1 MLVARGWLLVLGL
14 LHPTI
19 SHAAAQDQETGR
31 RVTGGGSISVWADRD
46 SAYRRGDGAR
56 IYFRTEVPSYVTVLR
71 VDTDGRI
78 RTVFPRE
85 PWGET
90 YVRGGRTLEVAASRD
105 RRPFTVEEDPGV
117 GYLFAIASP
126 SPFEYAEITRGDY
139 WDFRV
144 IDDGR
149 VSGDPYVALTDLA
162 ARITPRGR
170 YRYDIAPY
178 YVERRYEYPRFVCY
192 DCHSYASYQEWNP
205 YSTSCVRYRVV
216 IYDDPAYY
224 PYRHNKGRN
233 VVVVRPVRPAP
244 RYVFKDASPG
254 SEYVTH
260 LRQRQSNSSGRARGD
275 GGRTSADVG
284 GPGAIPAPGIAPD
297 DRQPPRGRAEQ
308 GPILRRDIRDRAV
321 EDRRGGRSRPP
332 AAATPGSLR
341 PADKEPAKIPPVQR
355 GARNPQSTGEPELR
369 RRKPD
374 PR

>member
-1 MLVARGWLLVLGL
+1 MLVAPGWLLALGL
-14 LHPTI
+14 FHPTI
-19 SHAAAQDQETGR
+19 AHAAAQYQETSRGA
-31 RVTGGGSISVWADRD
+31 TAAGSVSVWADRD

-56 IYFRTEVPSYVTVLR
+56 VYLRTEVSSHVTVLR

-85 PWGET
+85 PWGKT
-90 YVRGGRTLEVAASRD
+90 YVRGGRTLEIAVARD
-105 RRPFTVEEDPGV
+105 RRPFTVDEDPGV
-117 GYLFAIASP
+117 GYLFALASP
-126 SPFEYAEITRGDY
+126 IPFEYAEITRGDY

-144 IDDGR
+144 IGDGR
-149 VSGDPYVALTDLA
+149 VSGDPYVALAGLA
-162 ARITPRGR
+162 ARIAPRGR

-224 PYRHNKGRN
+224 PYRHNQGRN
-233 VVVVRPVRPAP
+233 VVVARPVRPAP

-254 SEYVTH
+254 AEYVTY
-260 LRQRQSNSSGRARGD
+260 LGQRQSNSGGRARAD

-284 GPGAIPAPGIAPD
+284 GPGTIPAPGIAAD
-297 DRQPPRGRAEQ
+297 EAQPSRGRAEQ

-321 EDRRGGRSRPP
+321 DNRRGRGSRPP
-332 AAATPGSLR
+332 AAATRGSVR

-355 GARNPQSTGEPELR
+355 GVRNPQRTGEPELR